1 MCIRDSLYVE
11 SVQELGFCP
20 KKMRMDLGTENG
32 IMADMHCYL
41 VNDMNAHSYG
51 TSVANQR
58 IENWWS
64 SLKRGYTAWVIQF
77 FKDLIEEN
85 ILVVGHQVHM
95 ECVWFVFSKFL
106 QNQLDEVQYEWNTHY
121 IRKSRNDTI
130 PGIPDVNFHS
140 PPDGYKNEQIE
151 IDNDNIEQLLNERNI
166 LDEARALESEQGDE
180 NLSDYFRYVVDSED
194 LPS

>member
-1 MCIRDSLYVE
+1 
-11 SVQELGFCP
+11 
-20 KKMRMDLGTENG
+20 MDLGTENG
-32 IMADMHCYL
+32 IVADMHCYL

-140 PPDGYKNEQIE
+140 PPDGYKNELIE

-166 LDEARALESEQGDE
+166 LDEARALENEQGDE

-194 LPS
+194 LPSYPPKDWQQAKYVFRTIIERCFGQ